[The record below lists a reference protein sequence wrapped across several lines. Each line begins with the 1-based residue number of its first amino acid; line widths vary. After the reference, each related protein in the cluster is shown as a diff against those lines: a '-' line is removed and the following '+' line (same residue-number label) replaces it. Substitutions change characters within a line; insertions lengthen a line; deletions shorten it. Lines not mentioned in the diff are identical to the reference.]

1 MGSSNASTCHYTST
15 TFFFLMFINIIQQIN
30 YTQHRYNNCDHE
42 AEVIIRNRI
51 ASIKTGKK
59 KNSKT
64 EILKTS
70 TTYTKVD
77 SGCNNL
83 NKTAEKY
90 GAVLQQDVMLYV
102 YCSHEDFQVNPAPPA
117 LSRRTSCFLKQ

>member
-1 MGSSNASTCHYTST
+1 
-15 TFFFLMFINIIQQIN
+15 MFINIIQQIN

-64 EILKTS
+64 EILKEGLI
-70 TTYTKVD
+70 YIV
-77 SGCNNL
+77 
-83 NKTAEKY
+83 
-90 GAVLQQDVMLYV
+90 
-102 YCSHEDFQVNPAPPA
+102 
-117 LSRRTSCFLKQ
+117 